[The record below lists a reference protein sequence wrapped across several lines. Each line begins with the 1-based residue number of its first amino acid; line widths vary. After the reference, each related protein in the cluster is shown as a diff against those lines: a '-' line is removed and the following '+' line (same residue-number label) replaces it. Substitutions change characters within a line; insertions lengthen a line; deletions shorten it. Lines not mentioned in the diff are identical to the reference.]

1 MRLKLHIQIAAC
13 MLSLAFCGWNGYGQN
28 FNSEVKADIVV
39 DDLKDDLLEVT
50 GTAQNLTGA
59 SHSLRYE
66 LSVITS
72 SGETNNHSKNSQTGR
87 FTLGPHDTKNLSK
100 TTVSIDPDKR
110 TIILLLIYNLD
121 DELLGTSRKVYDR
134 EQEKRAMEE
143 LSYEKPNE
151 GIQLIGM
158 VTERTKTKPGK
169 DFYDIFYQKYHLS
182 PTQGN
187 RIVEIDEIISFGR
200 TTRISIKVGDQV
212 VYQFIAQP
220 KRDYLTAHADEAL
233 RRVQRYF
240 QYLENRNESEIKY

>member
-1 MRLKLHIQIAAC
+1 MAC
-13 MLSLAFCGWNGYGQN
+13 CLFLISFGIIGHAQN
-28 FNSEVKADIVV
+28 FNSVVKADIVV
-39 DDLKDDLLEVT
+39 NDLKDDLLEVT

-59 SHSLRYE
+59 SYSLRYE

-72 SGETNNHSKNSQTGR
+72 SPGSDNHSRNSQTGR
-87 FTLGPHDTKNLSK
+87 FTLGPHDTNNLSR
-100 TTVSIDPDKR
+100 TTVSIHPDKR

-121 DELLGTSRKVYDR
+121 DELMGTSRRVYDK
-134 EQEKRAMEE
+134 QEERKALEE
-143 LSYEKPNE
+143 LSYEKQNE
-151 GIQLIGM
+151 GIQLVGM

-187 RIVEIDEIISFGR
+187 RIVKIDEIISFGR
-200 TTRISIKVGDQV
+200 TTRIRISVEDQL

-220 KRDYLTAHADEAL
+220 KRDYLMAHADEGL

-240 QYLENRNESEIKY
+240 QYLENRNESDIKY

>member
-1 MRLKLHIQIAAC
+1 MKLKLQIG
-13 MLSLAFCGWNGYGQN
+13 LAFGLLWISLIGSVGHAQN
-28 FNSEVKADIVV
+28 FNSVVKADIVV
-39 DDLKDDLLEVT
+39 NDLKDGLLEVT

-59 SHSLRYE
+59 SYSLHYE
-66 LSVITS
+66 LSIITS
-72 SGETNNHSKNSQTGR
+72 DLGLDNHSRNSQTGR
-87 FTLGPHDTKNLSK
+87 FTLGPHDTNNLSK
-100 TTVSIDPDKR
+100 TTLSIHPDKR

-121 DELLGTSRKVYDR
+121 DELMGTSRRVYDKEDER
-134 EQEKRAMEE
+134 KALEE
-143 LSYEKPNE
+143 LSFEKQNE

-187 RIVEIDEIISFGR
+187 RIVKIDEIISFGR
-200 TTRISIKVGDQV
+200 TTRISIAVEEQV

-220 KRDYLTAHADEAL
+220 KRDYLIAHADEAL

-240 QYLENRNESEIKY
+240 QYLENRNESAIKY

>member
-1 MRLKLHIQIAAC
+1 MKLKLQIG
-13 MLSLAFCGWNGYGQN
+13 LALCLLWIALMGSAGYAQN
-28 FNSEVKADIVV
+28 FNSVVKADIVV
-39 DDLKDDLLEVT
+39 NDLKDDLLEVT

-59 SHSLRYE
+59 SYSLRYE

-72 SGETNNHSKNSQTGR
+72 DPGSDNHARNSQSGR
-87 FTLGPHDTKNLSK
+87 FTLGPHDTNNLSR
-100 TTVSIDPDKR
+100 TTVSVHPDKR

-121 DELLGTSRKVYDR
+121 DELMGTSRRVYDKEEER
-134 EQEKRAMEE
+134 KALEE
-143 LSYEKPNE
+143 LSFEKHNE

-187 RIVEIDEIISFGR
+187 RIVKIDEIISFGR
-200 TTRISIKVGDQV
+200 TTRISIAVEEQV

-220 KRDYLTAHADEAL
+220 KRDYLIAHADEAL

-240 QYLENRNESEIKY
+240 QYLENRNESDIKY